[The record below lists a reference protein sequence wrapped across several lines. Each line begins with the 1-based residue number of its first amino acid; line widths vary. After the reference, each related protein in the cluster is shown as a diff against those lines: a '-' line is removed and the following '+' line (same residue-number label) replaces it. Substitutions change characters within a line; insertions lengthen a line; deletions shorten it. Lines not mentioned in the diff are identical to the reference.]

1 MFVVQRFGLIQIVIP
16 CLFFFENL
24 KPDLSVCSSSP
35 SIVSVSLERNIS
47 DTQKQRVTSIKIANN
62 PHAMAAGPLIFFFSH
77 VMVATQLIIA
87 FFGRKRNI
95 V

>member
-1 MFVVQRFGLIQIVIP
+1 MFVVQMFGLIQIVIP

-62 PHAMAAGPLIFFFSH
+62 PHAMAAGPLIFFFH